1 MLIGNRDVP
10 VRHPSL
16 RPYEVAF
23 VLSETEAHV
32 RNLLKRGERLQAA
45 GVPDEDIVQLHGALP
60 VDRLVTGRRCVAAS
74 VVALHGKAHGPAASR
89 MLAGLV
95 EDRIRAPRA
104 SRPTELPPSPLDRL
118 HLL

>member
-1 MLIGNRDVP
+1 MRIGTRDVS
-10 VRHPSL
+10 VRRPTL

-23 VLSETEAHV
+23 VLGESEAHI

-45 GVPDEDIVQLHGALP
+45 GVSDQDIVELHGALP
-60 VDRLVTGRRCVAAS
+60 VDRTVTGRRCVAAS
-74 VVALHGKAHGPAASR
+74 VVAVHEKAQGPAASQ

-95 EDRIRAPRA
+95 EDRIRAARA